1 MQTIPARPDVTP
13 PAKKKRHTGLII
25 LAVLGGLLVLGALS
39 GATETTVD
47 TPTDVT
53 ADTGAGFE
61 VTAELVV
68 DTMADSQIQT
78 FCTAYYQLGDYDL
91 ALAQFTD
98 GYGMSQDPSAE
109 DVFDELLLRC

>member
-1 MQTIPARPDVTP
+1 MLDLPARPDVSP
-13 PAKKKRHTGLII
+13 PVKKKRNVGLIV
-25 LAVLGGLLVLGALS
+25 LSVLGGLLVLSAIS
-39 GATETTVD
+39 GTGETATTD
-47 TPTDVT
+47 TPTSVT
-53 ADTGAGFE
+53 SYE
-61 VTAELVV
+61 ITAEDVV
-68 DTMADSQIQT
+68 DVMAPSQVET